1 MALLPHDV
9 FSPGTTQLEA
19 REHCRG
25 EKNRLEIIAP
35 MICPA
40 EACGDQIIEPLLS
53 SGIGEPFG
61 HLS

>member
-19 REHCRG
+19 GERRRG
-25 EKNRLEIIAP
+25 EKNRLEIIAST
-35 MICPA
+35 IRPA
-40 EACGDQIIEPLLS
+40 EACGDQIIEPLLIC
-53 SGIGEPFG
+53 GVGEAFS